1 MPKSPLE
8 LLAKAR
14 IAEYRERALANSRS
28 HDRHPSSLVW
38 RKLGVHRPHHSQR
51 RLATTD
57 PS

>member
-14 IAEYRERALANSRS
+14 IAEYRERALSNSRGRN
-28 HDRHPSSLVW
+28 RHPSALVW
-38 RKLGVHRPHHSQR
+38 RKLGVHRPHHTHR
-51 RLATTD
+51 HLATTD

>member
-14 IAEYRERALANSRS
+14 IAEYRERALANSRT
-28 HDRHPSSLVW
+28 RNRQPSSLVW
-38 RKLGVHRPHHSQR
+38 NKLGVHRPHHAHR
-51 RLATTD
+51 RLATMD